1 MAEQKQQSLD
11 VIIAIGS
18 TGLGKSTLIKSYC
31 KSESIK
37 TSSSALSCTKDSHLF
52 KEFDDRT
59 GSAKRIW
66 LDTMGAEDSEK
77 KMKDEDILSGV
88 MQMLINYVP
97 NDVQLRLKMLWFV
110 KSEIRKTGPL
120 QTQANFIKHIADGS
134 GGNAWN
140 STIIVLKK
148 GTFEPS
154 SDIQGALS
162 ASLDF
167 GAPWKGA
174 TDSDGNRLGSV
185 KSIGYTRVDCLKPN
199 DTALEDYNDPN
210 YSQERKRRRGLLS
223 EAEMMSE
230 IDRLVNSI
238 AFVAIS
244 VHKQKCKKCAVI
256 GDARWVNLLC
266 HGQANKIH
274 PKGNTL
280 IHVEQSTHI
289 HRLEGT
295 EKFHDGHIIRYH
307 RGSLEWKSV
316 GGRYHRGSFNRH
328 YVSPYGYE
336 LVSEHYSQRFCCNDF
351 KKCGNK
357 MASGY
362 FWKSSRGARWC
373 SSCRVVS
380 DSRSSWSCCGRSS
393 GSSGCHQDQEQRYAC
408 CGGSS
413 SAPGCYRKWSCCEE
427 DGESGNNNGC
437 KLRYICCGEPKGS
450 KGCHEVYKCCKKDLS
465 ETGCSYACC
474 EQKIGS
480 AACFE
485 ECSNCHKE
493 WGKGP
498 GCLEENVSH
507 QMVDL

>member
-140 STIIVLKK
+140 STVIVLKE
-148 GTFEPS
+148 GMLEPS
-154 SDIQGALS
+154 RKIQGALS
-162 ASLDF
+162 ASLQF
-167 GAPWKGA
+167 GAPWNDA
-174 TDSDGNRLGSV
+174 TDSEGNRLGSV
-185 KSIGYTRVDCLKPN
+185 KSIGYTRIDCLPA
-199 DTALEDYNDPN
+199 DDPDVEL
-210 YSQERKRRRGLLS
+210 YHDLPKDKRRKRGLLS

-230 IDRLVNSI
+230 MERLVNSI
-238 AFVAIS
+238 AFVPIS

-280 IHVEQSTHI
+280 IHPKQSIIHI

-295 EKFHDGHIIRYH
+295 EAFHDGRIVRYH
-307 RGSLEWKSV
+307 KGSLQWKSV
-316 GGRYHRGSFNRH
+316 GGRYHRGSWNQSWGCPNGHDIDLRE
-328 YVSPYGYE
+328 VKYGTY
-336 LVSEHYSQRFCCNDF
+336 RCGKCNHKFTKGDEF
-351 KKCGNK
+351 YKCSNGTPWCDGCTK
-357 MASGY
+357 VREG
-362 FWKSSRGARWC
+362 SSR
-373 SSCRVVS
+373 
-380 DSRSSWSCCGRSS
+380 WSCCGGSS
-393 GSSGCHQDQEQRYAC
+393 GSSGCHQDQEQRYGC

-413 SAPGCYRKWSCCEE
+413 SAPGCYRKWSCCDR

-437 KLRYICCGEPKGS
+437 KERYLCCKQPKGS
-450 KGCHEVYKCCKKDLS
+450 KGCHAVYECCKKDLS

-474 EQKIGS
+474 KQVIGS

-485 ECSNCHKE
+485 ECSNCHRE
-493 WGKGP
+493 YGKGP